1 MRSSCAARSRLVSC
15 VFVLLVALGVGPART
30 EGATVQVTVDTSALS
45 GTSASLSW
53 DLTDGDPGASTTAII
68 TGFSTSGS
76 FDAGQATS
84 VGGVSGSLPGPVTIT
99 DTDFFNSL
107 LQPVTLGT
115 AVSFTLNMTTA
126 ASGQG
131 VPDTLAFLLLTE
143 DGLASLV
150 ATDLLGD
157 ALLTLEADGTSG
169 GLLLVAGATEPSVP
183 VAATRTTA
191 IPAPA
196 ALLLLVAAL
205 AFASRHL
212 LHGASSKS

>member
-1 MRSSCAARSRLVSC
+1 MRSPRAAHPRLVTC
-15 VFVLLVALGVGPART
+15 AFALLVALCLGPART
-30 EGATVQVTVDTSALS
+30 EAATIQVTIDTSALS
-45 GTSASLSW
+45 GMSASLSW
-53 DLTDGDPGASTTAII
+53 DVTDGDPGASTTAII
-68 TGFSTSGS
+68 TGFATNGS

-84 VGGVSGSLPGPVTIT
+84 IGGASGSLPGPVTIT

-115 AVSFTLNMTTA
+115 SVSFTLDMTTA

-131 VPDTLAFLLLTE
+131 VPDTLAFFLLTE

-157 ALLTLEADGTSG
+157 ALLALEADGTPG
-169 GLLLVAGATEPSVP
+169 GLLTTAGETEPSVP
-183 VAATRTTA
+183 LSATRPTA

-196 ALLLLVAAL
+196 VLLLLAAAL
-205 AFASRHL
+205 LPTL
-212 LHGASSKS
+212 LVGRR

>member
-1 MRSSCAARSRLVSC
+1 MRSPRAARSRLVTC
-15 VFVLLVALGVGPART
+15 AFALLVALGLGPART
-30 EGATVQVTVDTSALS
+30 EGATIQVTVDTSALS
-45 GTSASLSW
+45 GTSASLGW

-68 TGFSTSGS
+68 TGFSTNGS
-76 FDAGQATS
+76 FDAGQATRI
-84 VGGVSGSLPGPVTIT
+84 GGVSGSLPGPVTIT

-115 AVSFTLNMTTA
+115 SVSFTLDMTTA

-131 VPDTLAFLLLTE
+131 VPDTQAFFLLTE

-157 ALLTLEADGTSG
+157 ALLALEADGTPG
-169 GLLLVAGATEPSVP
+169 GLLTTAGETEPSVL
-183 VAATRTTA
+183 VSATRPTA

-196 ALLLLVAAL
+196 ALLLLAAAL
-205 AFASRHL
+205 LPSL
-212 LHGASSKS
+212 LVARR